1 MNKIK
6 QEILKDI
13 DSLPSEMQEKAL
25 DFVRFLKA
33 KQPSREFTTKDSEP
47 NGTNQRSRWY
57 FHQVKIPRKKG
68 RNNSQ
73 EILARSP
80 SR

>member
-13 DSLPSEMQEKAL
+13 DSLAPEMQEEAL

-33 KQPSREFTTKDSEP
+33 KQPSREFKTKDSEP
-47 NGTNQRSRWY
+47 NGTKLAQLMEEASN
-57 FHQVKIPRKKG
+57 KG
-68 RNNSQ
+68 LFANIKSSFV
-73 EILARSP
+73 AT
-80 SR
+80 